1 MNFTK
6 ISITKEAE
14 EKLIVLSSKHTDIS
28 AIQIVLNEQQWM
40 FEIGAE
46 FAQSYHSW
54 TSMCF
59 QFTKANFHPNDW
71 SVFLFKINTSQF
83 SGFDKNGKICDANT
97 LFSQAPRWI
106 AFVCRPSNLNTK
118 HQIVN
123 CIFLKSLDLIWNCL
137 KLSLKH
143 TLFPTFS
150 RNITQFDITRLIESI
165 SANIC
170 FDSIKENNLSLL
182 TVLNKMYVV
191 VEKKNET
198 VINVKMDSE
207 NQTFVKSILK
217 TLPKIPSSAITK
229 KSAIFRKI
237 KFSDPF
243 SK

>member
-1 MNFTK
+1 MNSK
-6 ISITKEAE
+6 KVSITKEAE
-14 EKLIVLSSKHTDIS
+14 EKLMMLSSKHTDTS
-28 AIQIVLNEQQWM
+28 AIQIALNEQQWM

-71 SVFLFKINTSQF
+71 SMFLFKINTPQF
-83 SGFDKNGKICDANT
+83 SDFDANGQLCAAAT
-97 LFSQAPRWI
+97 LHSQVPRWI
-106 AFVCRPSNLNTK
+106 AFACRPSNLNTK

-123 CIFLKSLDLIWNCL
+123 CIFLKNLDLIWNFL

-143 TLFPTFS
+143 TLFPTFL
-150 RNITQFDITRLIESI
+150 RNITQLDITRLIESI

-170 FDSIKENNLSLL
+170 FENIKENNFSLL

-207 NQTFVKSILK
+207 IQTFVKSILK

-243 SK
+243 SN